1 MKKKISFLSLC
12 VLSSLISIL
21 ALASCKGQNGGTPSA
36 KEFDIVELKFWG
48 KSILGKDKVT
58 VDGKDNPKV
67 VKITVG
73 NCEVYTVDVSMGA
86 KTATG
91 TAANGEAEIPFEEI
105 EHDKILRIKLSA
117 SGMKTET
124 RTVTVKISTIDAD
137 DLKVTFD
144 DKAVSEDGG
153 SKFNTTKANGTV
165 KITTT
170 TSIMTNVTVDGN
182 NATLAADGKSATYPL
197 TVTGAAGS
205 PQTVSVK
212 VELKYF
218 NPAERTFKVE
228 KFGSEADYPMEVVTA
243 KLVSGDNKDYPLTFD
258 SSKKASKTLDD
269 IQYSTV
275 KLVMDFNKQLAAT
288 DGITLECAD
297 QRTDQY
303 TKSFFTAEA
312 LSGTFSGYVTH
323 DIVFDQNGLKE
334 TEIKDRI
341 KGKTYTETLI
351 AGYGTV
357 TYTIK
362 AKGSDGKEAT
372 YTVEIVNPAKTIS
385 EDGQSLDKT
394 HFMKD
399 VQVSNGHS
407 GWGTIFWFE
416 GGGVNGFVLPAYYK
430 GPNWKP
436 DGKFDNN
443 GAGFIDPRYMES
455 LCLVAIQKSATEEF
469 CFYYNVMN
477 DDNNKPKNEKKFKRI
492 KARKS
497 NGGGYRVDAIVNDLD
512 NKYIDCFM
520 SGKKTLPNPMF
531 CFLSDKK
538 WAKSKINH
546 GWLIGLKNKETVSV
560 TDFNGQQVPAPVI
573 FDLLY
578 NYRVQTMSYN
588 KQNTTSNNDY
598 LKISNTVDFKHW
610 ETGAKING
618 FAGFLGGKDGDN
630 KDLFYLTPLCDNK
643 LVEEVKCSIQCGD
656 TEAGCT
662 DLTGYKDVV
671 LKEVQDNQRGIVYKI
686 GCKTNETEP
695 SLVFKEKVYKVE
707 VEVKYADSKVDKL
720 RYLIDYHTS
729 ASHSLDMMD
738 MADDVDVS
746 SNLFGV
752 PTSFGAVKALDPA
765 AMMERFPVRY

>member
-36 KEFDIVELKFWG
+36 KEFDVVELKFWG

-67 VKITVG
+67 VRITVG

-91 TAANGEAEIPFEEI
+91 TAASGEAEVPFEEI

-170 TSIMTNVTVDGN
+170 TSTMTKVTVDGKDAN
-182 NATLAADGKSATYPL
+182 LAADGKSATYPL
-197 TVTGAAGS
+197 TVTGTAGS
-205 PQTVSVK
+205 PQTVTVK

-228 KFGSEADYPMEVVTA
+228 KFGSEAEYPMEVVTA

-275 KLVMDFNKQLAAT
+275 KLVMEFNKDLNSN

-297 QRTDQY
+297 ERTDKY
-303 TKSFFTAEA
+303 TKEFFTAEA

-323 DIVFDQNGLKE
+323 DVVFDQSGIKE

-351 AGYGTV
+351 AGYGKV

-362 AKGSDGKEAT
+362 AKGSDNKEAT

-385 EDGQSLDKT
+385 DDGQSLDKT

-399 VQVSNGHS
+399 VRLYNGHS
-407 GWGTIFWFE
+407 GWFTLYWFKDPL
-416 GGGVNGFVLPAYYK
+416 NGFVPPAYYK
-430 GPNWKP
+430 GPNWKD
-436 DGKFDNN
+436 DGSFDNN
-443 GAGFIDPRYMES
+443 GAGFVDPSYMEDFR
-455 LCLVAIQKSATEEF
+455 LVVVQKPATEEF
-469 CFYYNVMN
+469 FFYYNVMN
-477 DDNNKPKNEKKFKRI
+477 DSSGKPKNEKKFKRI
-492 KARKS
+492 KARRS
-497 NGGGYRVDAIVNDLD
+497 NGGGFMANVVIAGLKD
-512 NKYIDCFM
+512 KYLDCFI
-520 SGKKTLPNPMF
+520 SGKKTLPNPMM

-538 WAKSKINH
+538 WTESKINH
-546 GWLIGLKNKETVSV
+546 GWLLGLQNDVKIAW
-560 TDFNGQQVPAPVI
+560 GQQSIPAATI
-573 FDLLY
+573 FDFIF
-578 NYRVQTMSYN
+578 NYRIQTKSYD
-588 KQNTTSNNDY
+588 KQNTTGDDSY
-598 LKISNTVDFKHW
+598 LEIGKKQTFKLW
-610 ETGAKING
+610 ETDKGEDG
-618 FAGFLGGKDGDN
+618 WTSFLGGKDGN
-630 KDLFYLTPLCDNK
+630 GKDKFTIRPLCDVS
-643 LVEEVKCSIQCGD
+643 LIESVKCTIKCGD
-656 TEAGCT
+656 KAESCT
-662 DLTGYKDVV
+662 DLSGYVGVTLTPVDDQNLGKIY
-671 LKEVQDNQRGIVYKI
+671 NI
-686 GCKTNETEP
+686 GCKNGETTP
-695 SLVFKEKVYKVE
+695 SLVFKDKVYKVE
-707 VEVKYADSKVDKL
+707 VTIKYKKGAKEDKL
-720 RYLIDYHTS
+720 RYLIDYTDTN
-729 ASHSLDMMD
+729 HSLDMMD

>member
-1 MKKKISFLSLC
+1 MKKRISFLSLC

-36 KEFDIVELKFWG
+36 KEFDVVELKFWG

-91 TAANGEAEIPFEEI
+91 TAANGEAEVPFEEI

-170 TSIMTNVTVDGN
+170 TSIMTKVTVDGKD
-182 NATLAADGKSATYPL
+182 ATLAADGKSATYPL
-197 TVTGAAGS
+197 TVTSTTGS

-228 KFGSEADYPMEVVTA
+228 KFGNEADYPMEVVTA

-275 KLVMDFNKQLAAT
+275 KLVMEFNKDLSNS

-341 KGKTYTETLI
+341 KGKTYTEILI

-372 YTVEIVNPAKTIS
+372 YTVEIVNLAKTIS
-385 EDGQSLDKT
+385 DDGQSLDKT

-399 VQVSNGHS
+399 VRLYNGHS
-407 GWGTIFWFE
+407 GWFTLYWFKDPL
-416 GGGVNGFVLPAYYK
+416 NGFVPPAYYK
-430 GPNWKP
+430 GPNWKD
-436 DGKFDNN
+436 DGSFDNS
-443 GAGFIDPRYMES
+443 GAGFVDPCYMEDFR
-455 LCLVAIQKSATEEF
+455 LVVVQKPATEEF
-469 CFYYNVMN
+469 YFYYNVMN
-477 DDNNKPKNEKKFKRI
+477 DENNKPKNEHKFKRI

-497 NGGGYRVDAIVNDLD
+497 NGGGFMANVVIAGLKD
-512 NKYIDCFM
+512 KYLDCFI
-520 SGKKTLPNPMF
+520 SGKKTLPNPMM

-538 WAKSKINH
+538 WTESKINH
-546 GWLIGLKNKETVSV
+546 GWLLGLQNNKKIPW
-560 TDFNGQQVPAPVI
+560 GQQSIPAATI
-573 FDLLY
+573 FDFIF
-578 NYRVQTMSYN
+578 NYRIQTKSYD
-588 KQNTTSNNDY
+588 KQNTNSDTSY
-598 LKISNTVDFKHW
+598 LEIGKQQTFKLW
-610 ETGAKING
+610 ETGKSEDG
-618 FAGFLGGKDGDN
+618 WVPFLDANTDKFRLN
-630 KDLFYLTPLCDNK
+630 PLCDVNSIK
-643 LVEEVKCSIQCGD
+643 EVKCTIKCG
-656 TEAGCT
+656 ANAASCT
-662 DLTGYKDVV
+662 DLSDYVDVTLTPV
-671 LKEVQDNQRGIVYKI
+671 DDQNLGKIYNI
-686 GCKTNETEP
+686 GCKTNETTP
-695 SLVFKEKVYKVE
+695 SLKFEDNKVYKVE
-707 VEVKYADSKVDKL
+707 LAIEYNDGKKDRL
-720 RYLIDYHTS
+720 RYLIDYTS

>member
-36 KEFDIVELKFWG
+36 KEFDVVELKFWG

-105 EHDKILRIKLSA
+105 EHDKILKIKLSA

-144 DKAVSEDGG
+144 DNEVSEDGS

-170 TSIMTNVTVDGN
+170 TSIMTKVTVDGKD
-182 NATLAADGKSATYPL
+182 ATLAADGKSATYPL
-197 TVTGAAGS
+197 TVTGTAGS

-228 KFGSEADYPMEVVTA
+228 KFGSEAEYPMEVVTA

-275 KLVMDFNKQLAAT
+275 KLVMEFNKDLNSN

-297 QRTDQY
+297 ERTGKY
-303 TKSFFTAEA
+303 TKEFFTAEA

-323 DIVFDQNGLKE
+323 DVVFDQSGIKE

-341 KGKTYTETLI
+341 KGKTYTEILI

-362 AKGSDGKEAT
+362 AKGSDNKEAT

-385 EDGQSLDKT
+385 DDGQTLDKT

-399 VQVSNGHS
+399 VRLYNGHS
-407 GWGTIFWFE
+407 GWFTLYWFKDPL
-416 GGGVNGFVLPAYYK
+416 NGFVPPAYYK
-430 GPNWKP
+430 GPNWKD
-436 DGKFDNN
+436 DGSFDNS
-443 GAGFIDPRYMES
+443 GVGFVEPCYMEDFR
-455 LCLVAIQKSATEEF
+455 LVVVQKSATEEF
-469 CFYYNVMN
+469 YFYYNVMN
-477 DDNNKPKNEKKFKRI
+477 EDNGMPKNEKKFKRI

-497 NGGGYRVDAIVNDLD
+497 NGGGFMANVVIAGLKD
-512 NKYIDCFM
+512 KYLDCFI
-520 SGKKTLPNPMF
+520 SGKKTLPNPMM

-538 WAKSKINH
+538 WTESKISH
-546 GWLIGLKNKETVSV
+546 GWLLGLQNNKKISW
-560 TDFNGQQVPAPVI
+560 GQQSIPAATI
-573 FDLLY
+573 FDFIF
-578 NYRVQTMSYN
+578 NYRIQTKSYD
-588 KQNTTSNNDY
+588 KQNTNSDNSY
-598 LKISNTVDFKHW
+598 LEIGKQQTFKFW
-610 ETGAKING
+610 ETGKSEDG
-618 FAGFLGGKDGDN
+618 WVPFLDANTDKFRLN
-630 KDLFYLTPLCDNK
+630 PLCDVNSIK
-643 LVEEVKCSIQCGD
+643 EVKCTIKCGAD
-656 TEAGCT
+656 AASCT
-662 DLTGYKDVV
+662 DLSDYVGVTLTPVDDQNLGKIY
-671 LKEVQDNQRGIVYKI
+671 NI
-686 GCKTNETEP
+686 GCKNGETTP
-695 SLVFKEKVYKVE
+695 SLVFKDKVYKVE
-707 VEVKYADSKVDKL
+707 VTIKYEGGAKEDKL
-720 RYLIDYHTS
+720 RYLIDYTDTN
-729 ASHSLDMMD
+729 HSLDMMD

>member
-1 MKKKISFLSLC
+1 MKKRISFLSLC

-124 RTVTVKISTIDAD
+124 RTVTVKISTIDAE

-144 DKAVSEDGG
+144 DKAVSEDGS

-170 TSIMTNVTVDGN
+170 TSIMTKVTVDGN
-182 NATLAADGKSATYPL
+182 NANLAADGKSATYPL
-197 TVTGAAGS
+197 TVTSTAGS

-228 KFGSEADYPMEVVTA
+228 KFSNESDYPMEVVTA

-275 KLVMDFNKQLAAT
+275 KLVMEFNKDLNAS
-288 DGITLECAD
+288 DGITLKCAD

-303 TKSFFTAEA
+303 TKSFFTPQA

-323 DIVFDQNGLKE
+323 DVVFDQSGLKE

-341 KGKTYTETLI
+341 KGKTYTEILI

-362 AKGSDGKEAT
+362 AKGSDNKEAT
-372 YTVEIVNPAKTIS
+372 YTVEIVNPVKTLS
-385 EDGQSLDKT
+385 DDGQSLDKT

-399 VQVSNGHS
+399 VRLYNGHS
-407 GWGTIFWFE
+407 GWFTLYWFKDPL
-416 GGGVNGFVLPAYYK
+416 NGFVPPAYYK
-430 GPNWKP
+430 GPNWK
-436 DGKFDNN
+436 DDNSFDNS
-443 GAGFIDPRYMES
+443 GAGFVDPSYMEDFR
-455 LCLVAIQKSATEEF
+455 LVVVQNPATEEF
-469 CFYYNVMN
+469 YFYYNVM
-477 DDNNKPKNEKKFKRI
+477 DESSGQPKNEKKFKRI
-492 KARKS
+492 KARRNN
-497 NGGGYRVDAIVNDLD
+497 NGGFMANVVIAGLED
-512 NKYIDCFM
+512 KYLDCFI
-520 SGKKTLPNPMF
+520 SGKKTLPNPMM

-538 WAKSKINH
+538 WTKSKINH
-546 GWLIGLKNKETVSV
+546 GWLLGLQNDRKIPW
-560 TDFNGQQVPAPVI
+560 GQQSIPAATI
-573 FDLLY
+573 FDFIF
-578 NYRVQTMSYN
+578 NYRIQTRSYD
-588 KQNTTSNNDY
+588 KQNTDSDNY
-598 LKISNTVDFKHW
+598 LEIGKQQTFKLW
-610 ETGAKING
+610 ETSKSEDGWVP
-618 FAGFLGGKDGDN
+618 FLEANTDKFN
-630 KDLFYLTPLCDNK
+630 LRPLCDNK
-643 LVEEVKCSIQCGD
+643 LVKEVKCSIKCGD
-656 TEAGCT
+656 EENNCT
-662 DLTGYKDVV
+662 DLVEYKDVV
-671 LKEVQDNQRGIVYKI
+671 LKAVQDNQMGIVYKI
-686 GCKTNETEP
+686 GCKTNETTP
-695 SLVFKEKVYKVE
+695 SLKFEDNKVYKVE
-707 VEVKYADSKVDKL
+707 VEVKYTDDKTDKL
-720 RYLIDYHTS
+720 RYLIDYT
-729 ASHSLDMMD
+729 ATSHSLDMMD

>member
-1 MKKKISFLSLC
+1 MKKRISFLSLC

-36 KEFDIVELKFWG
+36 KEFDVVELKFWG

-105 EHDKILRIKLSA
+105 EHDKILKIKLSA

-144 DKAVSEDGG
+144 DKEVSEDGS

-170 TSIMTNVTVDGN
+170 TSTMTKVTVDGN
-182 NATLAADGKSATYPL
+182 NANLAADGKSATYPL
-197 TVTGAAGS
+197 TVTSTTGS
-205 PQTVSVK
+205 PQAVSVK

-228 KFGSEADYPMEVVTA
+228 KFGNEAEYPMEVVTA

-275 KLVMDFNKQLAAT
+275 KLVMNFNKQLATT

-303 TKSFFTAEA
+303 TKAFFTEQA
-312 LSGTFSGYVTH
+312 LSGIFSGYVTH
-323 DIVFDQNGLKE
+323 DIVFDQSGLKE

-341 KGKTYTETLI
+341 KDKTYTEILI

-372 YTVEIVNPAKTIS
+372 YTVEIVNPAKTLS
-385 EDGQSLDKT
+385 DDGKSLDRT

-407 GWGTIFWFE
+407 GWGTIFWFKD
-416 GGGVNGFVLPAYYK
+416 GGVNGFTLPGYYK
-430 GPNWKP
+430 GPNWIDNNFDN
-436 DGKFDNN
+436 DGK
-443 GAGFIDPRYMES
+443 GFIDPRYMES
-455 LCLVAIQKSATEEF
+455 LCLVAVQKSATEEF
-469 CFYYNVMN
+469 YFYYNVMN

-512 NKYIDCFM
+512 GKYIDCFM

-546 GWLIGLKNKETVSV
+546 GWLIGLNNNEKVSV

-578 NYRVQTMSYN
+578 NYRVQTMSYD
-588 KQNTTSNNDY
+588 KQNTSGNTTDY
-598 LKISNTVDFKHW
+598 LEISNTVDFKHW
-610 ETGAKING
+610 ETGSKING
-618 FAGFLGGKDGDN
+618 FAGFLGGKDAAN
-630 KDLFYLTPLCDNK
+630 KDVFYLTPLFGKDKISKVTCK
-643 LVEEVKCSIQCGD
+643 IMCGATKD
-656 TEAGCT
+656 ACT
-662 DLTGYKDVV
+662 DLAGYESVE

-686 GCKTNETEP
+686 GCKTGETEP

-707 VEVKYADSKVDKL
+707 VEVKYTDSTTDKL
-720 RYLIDYHTS
+720 RYLIDYTS

-738 MADDVDVS
+738 MADDADVS